1 MKLLIC
7 DDEKNCLESEEKYI
21 IENEPDFTAECFM
34 NSTEI
39 LRRLNKSTDDVVA
52 VLMDIELDNE
62 NGIIVA
68 EQIYTLYPEIKI
80 IFLTAYSLKYCEEI
94 FLAGKKLMPFALV
107 DKTNLSKNLKRALDK
122 LKDSLKKDDEKNRV
136 VITSKS
142 ETLIVNAKQT
152 FYLTSDAHFLTIAGV
167 SGKKSINRKLSEVLS
182 LFPNYF
188 VQCHKSYAVNIY
200 HIVSY
205 NFKQVELDNGDII
218 PVSRK
223 YSQSMRN
230 HILKIKC
237 GIS

>member
-7 DDEKNCLESEEKYI
+7 DDEKHCLESEEKYI
-21 IENEPDFTAECFM
+21 IENEPDFTVECFL

-39 LRRLNKSTDDVVA
+39 LRRLGESTDDVVA

-94 FLAGKKLMPFALV
+94 FLAGKKLTPFALV
-107 DKTNLSKNLKRALDK
+107 DKTNLSTNLKRALDK
-122 LKDSLKKDDEKNRV
+122 LKDSLRRDDEKNKV
-136 VITSKS
+136 VLTSKS

-152 FYLTSDAHFLTIAGV
+152 IYLTSDAHFLIITGTY
-167 SGKKSINRKLSEVLS
+167 GRKSINRKLSEVLS
-182 LFPNYF
+182 LFPDYF

-205 NFKQVELDNGDII
+205 NFKQIELDNGDIV

-230 HILKIKC
+230 EILQFKC
-237 GIS
+237 GI